1 MCVLRTLYARINVSC
16 GHGRII
22 ALVRCALQ
30 TLYQI
35 FGYQDGNIIKN
46 RCSLPMDHIIAL
58 GLHKFSLHDII
69 LIDHHGSAMHSGH
82 YTTIFNCCSKT
93 FYRNDDR
100 ITQFDKSSSSSSAYI
115 IVYKLTV

>member
-1 MCVLRTLYARINVSC
+1 MHALMYVSWGHARIS
-16 GHGRII
+16 
-22 ALVRCALQ
+22 ALVWCALQ
-30 TLYQI
+30 TLYKI

-46 RCSLPMDHIIAL
+46 RCSLPMDHNIAL

-69 LIDHHGSAMHSGH
+69 LIDHHGSAMHSGY

-115 IVYKLTV
+115 IIS